1 MELRLKT
8 LRQGVISKYLYK
20 NDLGIVMFNAKYS
33 KVTTSIS
40 LSLTATITAIASL
53 ANISPA
59 RAQLFPSQPQ
69 RERIYRTPTQP
80 NRNIDLAPNT
90 IPRGFVIPVEYDEE
104 KILVTPEETVPLTL
118 YVAADV
124 KDNRRN
130 ILIPYDSEIVGEIRP
145 NAARTGSFFVAQ
157 ELILP
162 DGTTQPINAF
172 SQVVTRRETI
182 KKGAN
187 AGEILKGAAIGAAAA
202 TVLAEIF
209 GDIDFLEVL
218 GGAGAGAIAGLL
230 LGGNEV
236 ELVSIDPN
244 NDLHLTLQ
252 TDLALR

>member
-1 MELRLKT
+1 MELRFKA
-8 LRQGVISKYLYK
+8 LRQWVIAKYLYE
-20 NDLGIVMFNAKYS
+20 NNFDLVMFNAKYS
-33 KVTTSIS
+33 KLTTSIS
-40 LSLTATITAIASL
+40 ITLTATITAVASL
-53 ANISPA
+53 ANITPA
-59 RAQLFPSQPQ
+59 RAQLFPNRPN
-69 RERIYRTPTQP
+69 RERVYQNPRQP
-80 NRNIDLAPNT
+80 SRNLNLAPNT
-90 IPRGFVIPVEYDEE
+90 IPRGFVIPVEYDES

-145 NAARTGSFFVAQ
+145 NAERSGSFFVAR

-162 DGTTQPINAF
+162 DGTAQPIDAF
-172 SQVVTRRETI
+172 SEVVTRRETV

-187 AGEILKGAAIGAAAA
+187 AGDILKGAAIGGAAA